1 MKKIKFVLS
10 FIVLFAVVATIMGCE
25 ATLEA
30 AETTYV
36 TIDINPSVEL
46 IVSSNDKVIEAN
58 ALNEDAEVLLSG
70 LDLIGMDLDEAVD
83 LIIATSIELGYISVD
98 EDVETYVS
106 VSAIS
111 CDEALQERIK
121 ASVKEHINNAFES
134 RGMLGRSQ
142 EKTFDQAFIDEAASF
157 GVTPEF
163 LFLAYKVVEL
173 SDDYTLE
180 QAVLLTDEEVFAIIE
195 LARAENQGLVL
206 ELRNQFFEDRDA
218 KFEYYLPQI
227 QSLEAQIV
235 VVEEQIAALEET
247 EDQTELLATLDD
259 LNAQLVALQDEFH
272 GEVAALRE
280 QFQAERSV
288 YQNQFAQERQQRREQ
303 HQEQVNQF
311 QQEMEDRCD
320 RMQDRVDEFQGNAN
334 DNGSTSSNKS

>member
-10 FIVLFAVVATIMGCE
+10 FIVLFAVVATVMGCE
-25 ATLEA
+25 STLEA
-30 AETTYV
+30 AETAYV

-46 IVSSNDKVIEAN
+46 IVSASDKVIEAN
-58 ALNEDAEVLLSG
+58 ALNEDAEVLLAE
-70 LDLIGMDLDEAVD
+70 LDLIGMDLDEAID
-83 LIIATSIELGYISVD
+83 KIIEISIELGYISVD

-121 ASVKEHINNAFES
+121 ANVKEHINNAFQKRS
-134 RGMLGRSQ
+134 MLGKSQ
-142 EKTFDQAFIDEAASF
+142 DKTFDQAFIDEAATY

-173 SDDYTLE
+173 SDEYTLE
-180 QAVLLTDEEVFAIIE
+180 EAVLLTDEEVFAIIE

-218 KFEYYLPQI
+218 KRAYYLPLI
-227 QSLEAQIV
+227 QDLEAQIL

-247 EDQTELLATLDD
+247 EDQTELQQSLDD
-259 LNAQLVALQDEFH
+259 LNAQLVALQEEFH
-272 GEVAALRE
+272 GEVQALRE
-280 QFQAERSV
+280 QFQAEKSV
-288 YQNQFAQERQQRREQ
+288 YQEQFKQEKQQRREQ
-303 HQEQVNQF
+303 HMEQVNQF
-311 QQEMEDRCD
+311 KEEMQDRSN
-320 RMQDRVDEFQGNAN
+320 RMQDRVDEFQGNSN
-334 DNGSTSSNKS
+334 DSNSSTQRKS

>member
-1 MKKIKFVLS
+1 MKKFKFVAS

-46 IVSSNDKVIEAN
+46 IVSASDKVIEAN
-58 ALNEDAEVLLSG
+58 ALNEDAEVLLSE
-70 LDLIGMDLDEAVD
+70 LDLIGMDLDDAVD
-83 LIIATSIELGYISVD
+83 LIIATSIELGYNSVD

-121 ASVKEHINNAFES
+121 ASVKEHINNAFEK
-134 RGMLGRSQ
+134 RGMLGKSQ
-142 EKTFDQAFIDEAASF
+142 DKSFDQAFIDEAASF

-173 SDDYTLE
+173 NDEYTLE
-180 QAVLLTDEEVFAIIE
+180 EAVLLTDDEVFAIIE
-195 LARAENQGLVL
+195 LARAENQGLVV
-206 ELRNQFFEDRDA
+206 ELRNQYFEDRDA
-218 KFEYYLPQI
+218 KREVYLPQI
-227 QSLEAQIV
+227 QSLEAQIAS
-235 VVEEQIAALEET
+235 VEEQIAALEET
-247 EDQTELLATLDD
+247 ADQTELLQTLDD
-259 LNAQLVALQDEFH
+259 LNAQLVALQEELHDE
-272 GEVAALRE
+272 VQALRE
-280 QFQAERSV
+280 QFQAEKGT
-288 YQNQFAQERQQRREQ
+288 YQEQFKQEKIQKREQ

-311 QQEMEDRCD
+311 NENTEERSN
-320 RMQDRVDEFQGNAN
+320 RMQDRIDEFQGNS
-334 DNGSTSSNKS
+334 DNNNSNSNRKS

>member
-25 ATLEA
+25 STLEA
-30 AETTYV
+30 AENTYV

-46 IVSSNDKVIEAN
+46 IVSASDKVIEAN
-58 ALNEDAEVLLSG
+58 ALNEDAEVLLAE
-70 LDLIGMDLDEAVD
+70 LDLIGMDLDDAVD
-83 LIIATSIELGYISVD
+83 LIIETSIELGYISVD
-98 EDVETYVS
+98 EDTETYVS

-121 ASVKEHINNAFES
+121 ESVKAHINNAFEN
-134 RGMLGRSQ
+134 RGMLGKSQ
-142 EKTFDQAFIDEAASF
+142 DKSFDQAFIDEAASF

-180 QAVLLTDEEVFAIIE
+180 EAVLLTDEEVFAIIE
-195 LARAENQGLVL
+195 LARTENKGIVL

-218 KFEYYLPQI
+218 KREYYLPQI
-227 QSLEAQIV
+227 QALEAQILDI
-235 VVEEQIAALEET
+235 EEQIAALEEDA
-247 EDQTELLATLDD
+247 DQTVLQQSLDD
-259 LNAQLVALQDEFH
+259 LNAQLVALQEVYH
-272 GEVAALRE
+272 GEVQAIRE
-280 QFQAERSV
+280 QFQAEKST
-288 YQNQFAQERQQRREQ
+288 YQEQFNQEKIQRKEQ

-311 QQEMEDRCD
+311 KEE
-320 RMQDRVDEFQGNAN
+320 MQDRSNSMKDRVNEFQGNSS
-334 DNGSTSSNKS
+334 DNGSSSNKS